1 MAKKAEELLCY
12 IFEEI
17 LPEHGMSLRENQK
30 ELSLEMLRALIENKL
45 ALCEAEVGTG
55 KTHAYILALT
65 VYNLYA
71 KTKASA
77 VISTSTI
84 ALQKALTEEYIPQIS
99 NILLEHKI
107 IEKPLTFVIRKGKK
121 HYVCDTRLRTYESS
135 IKNLDRELD
144 QKLLIELK
152 RLTGENENLLDL
164 DNAILTPYVKGRIN
178 VLQCRESC
186 PYAVLCRF
194 MNFKKKCMLSGI
206 DFQITNHNFI
216 LADLIGR
223 KQGRKPLFPAYH
235 AIVLDESHKLV
246 DAARQMYSTFL
257 EEQELERLLAL
268 ANGKRVMGVRSMERL
283 KQLSSHILK
292 NSELLFERLGYGL
305 SGNHTREGSRE
316 SFTVGLIE
324 QIYIKNIIYGLEQM
338 ALLCKEDG
346 GNRTRNV
353 QRGCQNLIDKYNI
366 FLNSNYFIC
375 WMEKR
380 ENGRLAM
387 CVVPMELERILY
399 EDIWNRAIPSILT
412 SGTMSVR
419 GDFTHFRRNTGINFA
434 PDRRIMETSKESPFD
449 YKNHGMLYIP
459 ERMPFPN
466 IRDGKYMEIL
476 MEEIKKIINATHG
489 HTLILFT
496 SYWLMERVFYGL
508 KEEISG
514 YPLFMMGKGRL
525 DVISNFRKSGNGV
538 LFASDSA
545 GEGIDLAGDILSSLI
560 VVKLPFPVPDPVM
573 EYQSRQYDDFELYKQ
588 DIIIPAMLIKL
599 RQWMGRGI
607 RRESDSAVFTILD
620 SRASLCGKYREEI
633 LNALPS
639 MPVTDRLV
647 DVADFIIRKKADSY
661 FEE

>member
-268 ANGKRVMGVRSMERL
+268 TIYAGNG
-283 KQLSSHILK
+283 Q
-292 NSELLFERLGYGL
+292 
-305 SGNHTREGSRE
+305 
-316 SFTVGLIE
+316 
-324 QIYIKNIIYGLEQM
+324 
-338 ALLCKEDG
+338 AG
-346 GNRTRNV
+346 G
-353 QRGCQNLIDKYNI
+353 C
-366 FLNSNYFIC
+366 
-375 WMEKR
+375 
-380 ENGRLAM
+380 GRL
-387 CVVPMELERILY
+387 Y
-399 EDIWNRAIPSILT
+399 
-412 SGTMSVR
+412 
-419 GDFTHFRRNTGINFA
+419 
-434 PDRRIMETSKESPFD
+434 
-449 YKNHGMLYIP
+449 Y
-459 ERMPFPN
+459 
-466 IRDGKYMEIL
+466 
-476 MEEIKKIINATHG
+476 
-489 HTLILFT
+489 
-496 SYWLMERVFYGL
+496 
-508 KEEISG
+508 KEESG
-514 YPLFMMGKGRL
+514 
-525 DVISNFRKSGNGV
+525 
-538 LFASDSA
+538 
-545 GEGIDLAGDILSSLI
+545 
-560 VVKLPFPVPDPVM
+560 
-573 EYQSRQYDDFELYKQ
+573 
-588 DIIIPAMLIKL
+588 
-599 RQWMGRGI
+599 
-607 RRESDSAVFTILD
+607 
-620 SRASLCGKYREEI
+620 
-633 LNALPS
+633 
-639 MPVTDRLV
+639 
-647 DVADFIIRKKADSY
+647 
-661 FEE
+661 

>member
-206 DFQITNHNFI
+206 DSRLQII
-216 LADLIGR
+216 
-223 KQGRKPLFPAYH
+223 
-235 AIVLDESHKLV
+235 
-246 DAARQMYSTFL
+246 
-257 EEQELERLLAL
+257 
-268 ANGKRVMGVRSMERL
+268 
-283 KQLSSHILK
+283 
-292 NSELLFERLGYGL
+292 
-305 SGNHTREGSRE
+305 
-316 SFTVGLIE
+316 
-324 QIYIKNIIYGLEQM
+324 
-338 ALLCKEDG
+338 
-346 GNRTRNV
+346 
-353 QRGCQNLIDKYNI
+353 
-366 FLNSNYFIC
+366 
-375 WMEKR
+375 
-380 ENGRLAM
+380 
-387 CVVPMELERILY
+387 
-399 EDIWNRAIPSILT
+399 
-412 SGTMSVR
+412 
-419 GDFTHFRRNTGINFA
+419 
-434 PDRRIMETSKESPFD
+434 
-449 YKNHGMLYIP
+449 
-459 ERMPFPN
+459 
-466 IRDGKYMEIL
+466 
-476 MEEIKKIINATHG
+476 
-489 HTLILFT
+489 T
-496 SYWLMERVFYGL
+496 SYWQ
-508 KEEISG
+508 I
-514 YPLFMMGKGRL
+514 
-525 DVISNFRKSGNGV
+525 
-538 LFASDSA
+538 
-545 GEGIDLAGDILSSLI
+545 
-560 VVKLPFPVPDPVM
+560 
-573 EYQSRQYDDFELYKQ
+573 
-588 DIIIPAMLIKL
+588 
-599 RQWMGRGI
+599 
-607 RRESDSAVFTILD
+607 
-620 SRASLCGKYREEI
+620 
-633 LNALPS
+633 
-639 MPVTDRLV
+639 
-647 DVADFIIRKKADSY
+647 
-661 FEE
+661 